1 MAKIRKFIKGIY
13 QYANLFKISNP
24 TESVGDNEVK
34 QVVPYRGIIQNQGDF
49 ITAEDHNE
57 IQKNGVL
64 FVKAEYSENF
74 GTGVDAYV
82 IKDYYNE
89 QNLFDGLKLKFQIPK
104 TNLYAA
110 PVLIIEGLQYNLK
123 IINNNIVEN
132 ARKGELNKNE
142 IISVIYFDGNF
153 ILENSRAGEES
164 YGITRYGITTD
175 TALEGKRLAEIIGL
189 EFGGNIQDA
198 GSKTTGKFYYDKA
211 LKYYYECIVNNNLTY
226 NDGSK
231 FRAISNKPILDK
243 VENLH
248 EITQG
253 TLDASQ
259 IIGFSSA
266 TLYKKA
272 GVVFLNIDD
281 NSRLNGKTN
290 GSVILTLP
298 DKFRPRNRISFSGN
312 TSVGQACIFNIET
325 DGHIRLMSNTPL
337 SGYLYFNVSFLAN

>member
-1 MAKIRKFIKGIY
+1 MAKIRKFVKGIY

-34 QVVPYRGIIQNQGDF
+34 QIVPYRGVIQNQGDF

-82 IKDYYNE
+82 IKNYYNE

-110 PVLIIEGLQYNLK
+110 PVLIVEGLQYNLK

-189 EFGGNIQDA
+189 EFGGNIQDTGA
-198 GSKTTGKFYYDKA
+198 KVTGKFYYDKA

-243 VENLH
+243 LENLSRIESH
-248 EITQG
+248 IIDPRLTVGVIYKIGNICILIVDSNNIFNNANYG
-253 TLDASQ
+253 TVL
-259 IIGFSSA
+259 F
-266 TLYKKA
+266 
-272 GVVFLNIDD
+272 NIPA
-281 NSRLNGKTN
+281 R
-290 GSVILTLP
+290 
-298 DKFRPRNRISFSGN
+298 FRPQHVVPAAVGFINSPAAGTIHIESNGNVIWRGVNNISGAVYIN
-312 TSVGQACIFNIET
+312 VT
-325 DGHIRLMSNTPL
+325 
-337 SGYLYFNVSFLAN
+337 YLAAK

>member
-164 YGITRYGITTD
+164 YGITRYGITTN

-189 EFGGNIQDA
+189 EFGGNIQDV
-198 GSKTTGKFYYDKA
+198 GNKTKGKFYYDSVTKF
-211 LKYYYECIVNNNLTY
+211 YYECIADTNLTY
-226 NDGSK
+226 NDVSK
-231 FRAISNKPILDK
+231 FRAISNKPLSDK
-243 VENLH
+243 VENLFKT
-248 EITQG
+248 EILSMTNLLGYIPSVDLTEWYVNLPSHIKKEKVIAITNINQG
-253 TLDASQ
+253 FWSEYCNLDLASNC
-259 IIGFSSA
+259 IRMGGKGNFSS
-266 TLYKKA
+266 
-272 GVVFLNIDD
+272 V
-281 NSRLNGKTN
+281 
-290 GSVILTLP
+290 
-298 DKFRPRNRISFSGN
+298 
-312 TSVGQACIFNIET
+312 
-325 DGHIRLMSNTPL
+325 PL
-337 SGYLYFNVSFLAN
+337 SSLNVLITYFT

>member
-198 GSKTTGKFYYDKA
+198 GTKTTGKFYYDKA
-211 LKYYYECIVNNNLTY
+211 LKYYYECIVNNSLTY

-243 VENLH
+243 VENLFKTEVLSMTNLLGYNPSADVTEWFVNLPTH
-248 EITQG
+248 IKKDKVISVTNINQG
-253 TLDASQ
+253 FWMEYCNLDLASNC
-259 IIGFSSA
+259 IRMGGRGNFSS
-266 TLYKKA
+266 
-272 GVVFLNIDD
+272 IPP
-281 NSRLNGKTN
+281 S
-290 GSVILTLP
+290 GSQVLI
-298 DKFRPRNRISFSGN
+298 
-312 TSVGQACIFNIET
+312 A
-325 DGHIRLMSNTPL
+325 
-337 SGYLYFNVSFLAN
+337 YFT